1 MRMTPVSDNEGRG
14 PRPWNQLVAAISAA
28 VLVVMAAATA
38 LVVLAAMVLA
48 GIGDSLSH
56 VGERRHLKPI
66 PIASG
71 ACPYVALMHD
81 AANDFQAHE
90 PPIFGVFID
99 DDGRPLPITEERT
112 IVDPPLAR
120 LEFAIAV
127 SRPHFPAAVR
137 TQLAIA
143 QNAAHEGRA
152 ELAQAKDSTALMSST
167 TQSLSTGQQ
176 AFGYA
181 SDLVGTQCG
190 HGLGADSGVG
200 SAVFPATSSTT
211 IASRS

>member
-1 MRMTPVSDNEGRG
+1 MTPVSDHEGRG
-14 PRPWNQLVAAISAA
+14 PRPGNQVMFAASAVALVIAGAAITLM
-28 VLVVMAAATA
+28 VAAATV
-38 LVVLAAMVLA
+38 LVGL
-48 GIGDSLSH
+48 GDSFSH

-90 PPIFGVFID
+90 PVFGLMLD
-99 DDGRPLPITEERT
+99 TNGRPVPIAKERT
-112 IVDPPLAR
+112 IVGPPLAR

-137 TQLAIA
+137 TQLAIT
-143 QNAAHEGRA
+143 QNAAHQGRA
-152 ELAQAKDSTALMSST
+152 ELANATDPVALMNGT
-167 TQSLSTGQQ
+167 TSLLSTGQQ

-190 HGLGADSGVG
+190 HGLGADSNVG
-200 SAVFPATSSTT
+200 PYFGAGATPSSTT